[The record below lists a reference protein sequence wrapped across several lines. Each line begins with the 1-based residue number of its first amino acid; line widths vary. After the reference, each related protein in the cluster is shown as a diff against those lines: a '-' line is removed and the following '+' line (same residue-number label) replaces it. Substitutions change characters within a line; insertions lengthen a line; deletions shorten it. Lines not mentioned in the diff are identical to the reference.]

1 MSWVV
6 VLVGCAGCYLLKL
19 VGTLV
24 PARLLSAARVQS
36 FARVLPVALLSGLV
50 VVLTFDGGRRVTLDA
65 RIPGMMA
72 AAIAIR
78 LRAPF
83 LAVVVIASVTSAL
96 VRLL

>member
-19 VGTLV
+19 LGALV
-24 PARLLSAARVQS
+24 PARLLAAARVQS

-83 LAVVVIASVTSAL
+83 LAVVLIASVTSAL